1 MTTRSGPPDG
11 AAPTIAEAFDL
22 TGAVAIVTGAGR
34 GLGRAIAR
42 RLAEA
47 GAAVG
52 CADIVAD
59 TAHATAELI
68 QGGGGTAWSAVIDVT
83 DRRAVDE
90 LVADATG
97 RHGRLDV
104 IVNNAAII
112 VDSTVLDTTEDDL
125 DRVMA
130 VNFKGVLFGCQAAG
144 RVMREQGSGSI
155 INLASGAIDIPT
167 PGLICYSAAKVA
179 VAQLSRTLA
188 LELAPHHVRVN
199 AIAPGWIDTP
209 MNERHALRPD
219 GTVDPEK
226 KREYVEN
233 RGARLS
239 PMGVPGE
246 PDDIAFAALY
256 LASPAA
262 KFVTGV
268 VMRPNGGSTMPW

>member
-1 MTTRSGPPDG
+1 MTSIGQ
-11 AAPTIAEAFDL
+11 AFDL
-22 TGAVAIVTGAGR
+22 SHRVGIVTGAGR
-34 GLGRAIAR
+34 GLGRAIAG

-47 GAAVG
+47 GATVV
-52 CADIVAD
+52 CADVVGD
-59 TAHATAELI
+59 TAEATAATI
-68 QGGGGTAWSAVIDVT
+68 ADAGGTATAHTVDVT
-83 DRRAVDE
+83 DKDAVDAM
-90 LVADATG
+90 VAETVDQ
-97 RHGRLDV
+97 HGHLDV
-104 IVNNAAII
+104 MVNNAAII
-112 VDSTVLDTTEDDL
+112 VDSPVLDTTEADL

-130 VNFKGVLFGCQAAG
+130 VNFKGVFFGCQSAG
-144 RVMREQGSGSI
+144 RVMREQRSGSI

-167 PGLICYSAAKVA
+167 PGLICYAAAKVA

-188 LELAPHHVRVN
+188 MELAPFHVRVN

-219 GTVDPEK
+219 GTVDPDK

-233 RGARLS
+233 RGSKLS
-239 PMGVPGE
+239 PMGIPGE

-262 KFVTGV
+262 KFVTGI